1 MSCGETLASTDS
13 ASASGTIS
21 MMGSPGADDPADGVH
36 RELMHDAVL
45 RRADVDALELV
56 FGRHLAL
63 DELADLALDLA
74 QLARHLAAEVLI
86 DLDDLQL
93 DLADLAARL
102 GHSRRSTARARP

>member
-21 MMGSPGADDPADGVH
+21 MMGSLGTDDPADRVH
-36 RELMHDAVL
+36 RELMHHAVL
-45 RRADVDALELV
+45 GRAHVDALELI

-63 DELADLALDLA
+63 DELANLALDFA
-74 QLARHLAAEVLI
+74 QLARHLAAQILV

-102 GHSRRSTARARP
+102 RHRRRSTVRARP